1 MATRSETDSRA
12 CTSQEVEAFRTFMQA
27 HALLVGAI
35 EQDLAAAEL
44 PPLAWHDLLA
54 ALDRAPEGRMRIH
67 QLADAIV
74 FSRSGLSRLLDRLE
88 KESLLRRE
96 PSPVDRRGAFAVITD
111 SGREVLGRMSSVYR
125 RTVEEHFVP
134 HLGAEVEALQASL
147 ERVAESARQ
156 ACPVDPADLSQI
168 PAEPSSAPRR

>member
-1 MATRSETDSRA
+1 MATRSETDKRA
-12 CTSQEVEAFRTFMQA
+12 CTSQEVEAFRAFMQA

-67 QLADAIV
+67 ELADAIV

-88 KESLLRRE
+88 RESLLRRE
-96 PSPVDRRGAFAVITD
+96 PSPHDRRGAFAVIT
-111 SGREVLGRMSSVYR
+111 SAGREMLATMTPVYR
-125 RTVEEHFVP
+125 RTVEQHFVP
-134 HLGAEVEALQASL
+134 HLGDEVEALRVSL
-147 ERVAESARQ
+147 ERVSESARE
-156 ACPVDPADLSQI
+156 ACPVDPSLA
-168 PAEPSSAPRR
+168 PAEPSSAQRR